1 MNIRTGLTTGLFFAF
16 TAVMAG
22 TPQNA
27 AAENMNPELLA
38 GSCTV
43 CHGPGG
49 KSQGHIPDLTDK
61 SAANIAGVMRQ
72 FRDGKRAATIMTKIA
87 KGFTDAQI
95 DVIANHY
102 GKK

>member
-22 TPQNA
+22 APQNA
-27 AAENMNPELLA
+27 AAENMNPELLG

-43 CHGPGG
+43 CHGPAG
-49 KSQGHIPDLTDK
+49 KSQGHIRSINDK
-61 SAANIAGVMRQ
+61 SAANIASVMRE

-87 KGFTDAQI
+87 KGFSDAQI
-95 DVIANHY
+95 DVIANHF